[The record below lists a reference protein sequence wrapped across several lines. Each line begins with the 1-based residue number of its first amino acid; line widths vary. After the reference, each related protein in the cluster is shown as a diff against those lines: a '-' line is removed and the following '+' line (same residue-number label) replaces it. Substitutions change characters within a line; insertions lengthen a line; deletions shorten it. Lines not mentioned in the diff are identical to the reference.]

1 MSLPFWAGLGGTC
14 GARISLGEVCAE
26 AGCPPHPPSPSSP
39 DLKPRRLLCPRA
51 LPPLPH
57 PPLGGKASSSFPPP
71 SCDPTQP
78 GGETLRG
85 SQPSFSSGRRV
96 RGGEPRPAGAG
107 GWRQPHAATAGRA
120 CECGAGLGWAGP
132 GRAGPRRRLSLRL
145 GGWTRVPAAA
155 SGDGQ
160 LR

>member
-96 RGGEPRPAGAG
+96 RGGGNRARPGPAAG
-107 GWRQPHAATAGRA
+107 GSRTQPPRGGPASVARGW
-120 CECGAGLGWAGP
+120 AGLGRAGL
-132 GRAGPRRRLSLRL
+132 GRAAGCL
-145 GGWTRVPAAA
+145 
-155 SGDGQ
+155 
-160 LR
+160 